1 MEKIT
6 KINFLDGF
14 EFLVRLKNVHFIWTN
29 FQFNWCMEFNITI
42 RKNNF
47 CHCFNLVILFLAIV

>member
-1 MEKIT
+1 MEKKT

-29 FQFNWCMEFNITI
+29 FQFN
-42 RKNNF
+42 
-47 CHCFNLVILFLAIV
+47 